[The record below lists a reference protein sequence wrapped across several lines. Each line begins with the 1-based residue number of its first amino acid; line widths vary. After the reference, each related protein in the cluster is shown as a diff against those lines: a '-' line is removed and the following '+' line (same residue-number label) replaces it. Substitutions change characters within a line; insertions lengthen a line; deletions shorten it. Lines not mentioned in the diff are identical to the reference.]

1 MKAQLYTLFGVA
13 CLACVV
19 FAADDNSTA
28 VVLPA
33 EDVKPAISEAQAAN
47 QKVDNQ
53 ELDRADV
60 KDKLNSAVDTVADK
74 FNDAKEKG
82 SETIDSAKD
91 SAKQAGSDA
100 ADSVKSA
107 ADSTKD
113 AADSAKDKIQ
123 NSATSNLGFTAVVSS
138 LAMVFLARL

>member
-1 MKAQLYTLFGVA
+1 MKSQFYTLFGLV
-13 CLACVV
+13 CLATIA
-19 FAADDNSTA
+19 FAVDDNSTST
-28 VVLPA
+28 VPLA
-33 EDVKPAISEAQAAN
+33 EDVKPAISETQAAN

-60 KDKLNSAVDTVADK
+60 KDKANAAIDTVADK
-74 FNDAKEKG
+74 LNDANEKG
-82 SETIDSAKD
+82 ASAINSAKD

-138 LAMVFLARL
+138 LAMVFFARL